1 MTIKI
6 NELIIRAKIERQD
19 MVKDGSVEQ
28 TSNSAEDEKTAD
40 IVSLNKINR
49 ER

>member
-19 MVKDGSVEQ
+19 VVKEG
-28 TSNSAEDEKTAD
+28 SAEQPGNNSEEEKTAEV
-40 IVSLNKINR
+40 VSLNKINR

>member
-6 NELIIRAKIERQD
+6 NELIIRAKINKNDNSSTDNTAPQSE
-19 MVKDGSVEQ
+19 EE
-28 TSNSAEDEKTAD
+28 TSTGEV
-40 IVSLNKINR
+40 ISLNKINR

>member
-6 NELIIRAKIERQD
+6 NELIIRAKINKND
-19 MVKDGSVEQ
+19 
-28 TSNSAEDEKTAD
+28 NSSTDNTAPQSEEE
-40 IVSLNKINR
+40 ISTGEVISLNKINR